1 MIKNSLVTS
10 AKESSV
16 KHELGACLQVGRRDS
31 KRWETDC
38 SLFFPSNNKAM
49 KEGEH
54 TGGSGFRDNWLRS
67 EQWRQ
72 EAYARQMKDR
82 TRKTDKE
89 PENKYRRDR
98 RNRLPVLA
106 EVEGDVYKSTQ
117 NKITLVMK
125 TNFF

>member
-1 MIKNSLVTS
+1 
-10 AKESSV
+10 
-16 KHELGACLQVGRRDS
+16 
-31 KRWETDC
+31 
-38 SLFFPSNNKAM
+38 M

-54 TGGSGFRDNWLRS
+54 TGGTGFREKWLCS

-72 EAYARQMKDR
+72 EAYARQTKDR

-98 RNRLPVLA
+98 RNRLPVLG

-125 TNFF
+125 RDFF